1 MPTTVRLISVRN
13 MAIAA
18 ANGTL
23 ALIVAWS
30 EITTASVQCWG
41 RPSTWAMMLLPRV
54 NTNTSRNA
62 ASSACRHSGTTTL
75 ANVRAG
81 EAPSVSDASV
91 SSRSTRLSD
100 GNSVSTAYGNDV

>member
-1 MPTTVRLISVRN
+1 M
-13 MAIAA
+13 
-18 ANGTL
+18 L

-91 SSRSTRLSD
+91 SSRSTRFQRREQRQHR
-100 GNSVSTAYGNDV
+100 YGNDV